1 LPTLKTAR
9 NGSRASARDGRSKDM
24 SAQTYL
30 AYDYPLLS
38 VFWSMLVF
46 FLWIM
51 WFVLLFRIV
60 VDIFRD
66 DALSGWA
73 KAGWLVFTLLLPFLG
88 VFVYVIARGK
98 NMGGREIAQAR
109 AQQEEFNAYIRQTAA
124 GGRTSS
130 VDELAR
136 LSEIRSRGDITEEEF
151 RRAKD
156 LVLTGHSP
164 AGHSGATSRP
174 PAR

>member
-1 LPTLKTAR
+1 
-9 NGSRASARDGRSKDM
+9 M

-38 VFWSMLVF
+38 VFWSMLWF

-51 WFVLLFRIV
+51 WFALLFRVV

-66 DALSGWA
+66 DDLSGWA
-73 KAGWLVFTLLLPFLG
+73 KAGWLVFTVLLPFLG
-88 VFVYVIARGK
+88 VFVYVVARCK
-98 NMGGREIAQAR
+98 NMGRREVAQAR
-109 AQQEEFNAYIRQTAA
+109 AQQEDFNAYIRQTAA

-136 LSEIRSRGDITEEEF
+136 LSEIRARGDITDEEF
-151 RRAKD
+151 RRAKAQILGD
-156 LVLTGHSP
+156 Q
-164 AGHSGATSRP
+164 P
-174 PAR
+174 PADRPGPVASGTGASR

>member
-1 LPTLKTAR
+1 
-9 NGSRASARDGRSKDM
+9 M

-38 VFWSMLVF
+38 VFWSMLLF

-66 DALSGWA
+66 DAMSGWA
-73 KAGWLVFTLLLPFLG
+73 KAGWLVFVIILPFLG

-98 NMGGREIAQAR
+98 HMGSREVAQAR
-109 AQQEEFNAYIRQTAA
+109 AQQESFDSYIRQTAGSA
-124 GGRTSS
+124 DSRSSS

-136 LSEIRSRGDITEEEF
+136 LSEIRSRGDITEDEF
-151 RRAKD
+151 RRAKE
-156 LVLTGHSP
+156 LVLSGGRTPNVP
-164 AGHSGATSRP
+164 A
-174 PAR
+174 

>member
-1 LPTLKTAR
+1 
-9 NGSRASARDGRSKDM
+9 M

-38 VFWSMLVF
+38 VFWSMLLF

-51 WFVLLFRIV
+51 WFVLLFRVV

-66 DALSGWA
+66 DDMSGWA
-73 KAGWLVFTLLLPFLG
+73 KAGWLVLTVLLPFLG

-98 NMGGREIAQAR
+98 NMGRREIAQAR
-109 AQQEEFNAYIRQTAA
+109 AQQEAFDARIRQAA
-124 GGRTSS
+124 GSEGRSSS

-136 LSEIRSRGDITEEEF
+136 LSEIRDRGAITDDEF
-151 RRAKD
+151 RKAKE
-156 LVLTGHSP
+156 LVLTGHAP
-164 AGHSGATSRP
+164 AGPSGSTTHASDR
-174 PAR
+174 

>member
-1 LPTLKTAR
+1 
-9 NGSRASARDGRSKDM
+9 M

-38 VFWSMLVF
+38 VFWSMFLF

-51 WFVLLFRIV
+51 WFVLLFRVV

-66 DALSGWA
+66 DAMSGWA
-73 KAGWLVFTLLLPFLG
+73 KAGWLVFTIVLPFLG

-98 NMGGREIAQAR
+98 NMGRREARQAR
-109 AQQEEFNAYIRQTAA
+109 AQQEEFNTYIRQTAA
-124 GGRTSS
+124 GGRSSS
-130 VDELAR
+130 VDELAK
-136 LSEIRSRGDITEEEF
+136 LSEIRARGDITDEEF

-156 LVLTGHSP
+156 LVLTGHGPVEP
-164 AGHSGATSRP
+164 AGSTSATGHR
-174 PAR
+174 